1 MLVSSKHQIE
11 ILVAILICLGLGAAL
26 YKYTV
31 LGFPLFASEKE
42 TVWQLEGKVS
52 FTADGG
58 PVTLN
63 VNLPDDNPQRKI
75 VFSDLVTSGF
85 QYQEI
90 VEQGVRLAQW
100 RAEYADG
107 PQTIYTRSESYF
119 SDSGALTGKPIDS
132 VAHLELTETQN
143 HLLQELIADLEIER
157 NSASILTVLQL
168 LNRVG
173 DERLAL
179 LLRDFHSAEQRNRL
193 AAQLLFDA
201 GFTNRIV
208 SGIYLEDKARSQP
221 IHHFVEVQLDR
232 ESLLFDTREVAQVP
246 WRRVILLREFG
257 EPVIE
262 LFGGH
267 DSEISYTTI
276 KIQRAAFTSSVN
288 SAAHSDNPLIDFSI
302 YSLPLSEQNTF
313 KLLLVIPLGALVV
326 VILRNLIGIRT
337 SGTFMPVLIAL
348 TFLQTSLLTGLMLF
362 VAVVGVGLILRS
374 YLSRLNL
381 LLVPRIASVLVFVI
395 IIYAAIGIMSS
406 KMGWQAGLKVTFF
419 PMIILSWTI
428 ERMSIL
434 WDEDGGREVMIQ
446 GSGSLLTASLAFLL
460 MSNSYV
466 SDTVFLYPELL
477 LVLLAIIISIGSY
490 SGYRLSDLLRF
501 APMER
506 Y

>member
-1 MLVSSKHQIE
+1 MSVSSKHQIE
-11 ILVAILICLGLGAAL
+11 ILVAILICVGFGAAL
-26 YKYTV
+26 YKYMV

-52 FTADGG
+52 FIADGG

-63 VNLPDDNPQRKI
+63 VNLPDENPHRKI
-75 VFSDLVTSGF
+75 VFSDLVASGF
-85 QYQEI
+85 EYQE
-90 VEQGVRLAQW
+90 VTEQGVRLAQW
-100 RAEYADG
+100 SAEHAIG
-107 PQTIYTRSESYF
+107 PQVIYTRSESYF
-119 SDSGALTGKPIDS
+119 RDSAEEVREPIEAVS
-132 VAHLELTETQN
+132 LFGLTEAQDV
-143 HLLQELIADLEIER
+143 LLQELLGELEIQR
-157 NSASILTVLQL
+157 DSTSVLTVVQL

-173 DERLAL
+173 DERLAFI
-179 LLRDFHSAEQRNRL
+179 LRDHQSVEQRNRL
-193 AAQLLFDA
+193 AAHILFEA
-201 GFTNRIV
+201 GYTNRVV

-232 ESLLFDTREVAQVP
+232 SRVLFDTREVVQIP
-246 WRRVILLREFG
+246 WDRVILLRQFG

-267 DSEISYTTI
+267 NSEVSYATT
-276 KIQRAAFTSSVN
+276 KVQRAAFTSAVN
-288 SAAHSDNPLIDFSI
+288 LAANTENPLIDFSI

-326 VILRNLIGIRT
+326 VILRNLVGIRT

-434 WDEDGGREVMIQ
+434 WDEEGGHEVMIQ
-446 GSGSLLTASLAFLL
+446 GGGSLLTASLAFLL
-460 MSNSYV
+460 MSNPYV
-466 SDTVFLYPELL
+466 ADTIFLYPELL

-501 APMER
+501 SPMER